1 MRKYF
6 SYILILIVLVG
17 LSGPAE
23 RVQAASTEDL
33 GTCYSERGLK
43 GTILSNSVTQT
54 KCFAIKSYGAGGL
67 GGASWL
73 KNITAGTGTW
83 YYEYKVTS
91 TGQNVIKGGFT
102 EADCKS
108 TSYPAG
114 STLVRA
120 CFQSSTPPVV
130 TPPVTGT
137 WYYEYKVTSTGQNV
151 IRGPFTETECKST
164 PYPAGSTLVRA
175 CFQSSTPPVVTPPP
189 QPPTPRDPNYILLA
203 PLPCQRGDAGCVC
216 DGPKCELKTFN
227 PEQTNPLSAYLNLMI
242 KLIIGL
248 AAVMAVVM
256 IVIGGLEYM
265 TSELMHSKEHGK
277 ERITNAILGLLLA
290 LGAYTLLFT
299 INPDLLNSEP
309 KIPDAKV
316 LVTLSDQFKAYSG
329 SGKCEPVTDSSNPC
343 SPEKL
348 AAAGFPNGT
357 QASSICNGESSGKPS
372 LASQVDICS
381 DGNSFSFG
389 LFQIN
394 AIAHANELPGGVCSG
409 VFQVNGGGTQGA
421 CLESKGSICIKR
433 DCKVTNQT
441 KFQSCVSYLTN
452 PANNITYAKNLQA
465 ARNWWQWGANNSCRF

>member
-1 MRKYF
+1 MSSSKMRKYF

-43 GTILSNSVTQT
+43 GTMLSNSVTQT

-108 TSYPAG
+108 TS
-114 STLVRA
+114 
-120 CFQSSTPPVV
+120 
-130 TPPVTGT
+130 
-137 WYYEYKVTSTGQNV
+137 
-151 IRGPFTETECKST
+151 
-164 PYPAGSTLVRA
+164 YPAGSTLVRA

-256 IVIGGLEYM
+256 IVIG
-265 TSELMHSKEHGK
+265 
-277 ERITNAILGLLLA
+277 
-290 LGAYTLLFT
+290 
-299 INPDLLNSEP
+299 
-309 KIPDAKV
+309 
-316 LVTLSDQFKAYSG
+316 
-329 SGKCEPVTDSSNPC
+329 
-343 SPEKL
+343 
-348 AAAGFPNGT
+348 
-357 QASSICNGESSGKPS
+357 
-372 LASQVDICS
+372 
-381 DGNSFSFG
+381 
-389 LFQIN
+389 
-394 AIAHANELPGGVCSG
+394 
-409 VFQVNGGGTQGA
+409 
-421 CLESKGSICIKR
+421 
-433 DCKVTNQT
+433 
-441 KFQSCVSYLTN
+441 
-452 PANNITYAKNLQA
+452 
-465 ARNWWQWGANNSCRF
+465 